1 MVAVPKIDSSNTAQP
16 SDSSNYFDEVA
27 AYLAVMILYQLTT
40 AKNESK
46 LSQMQSTVSQS
57 MVDMAEANA
66 NATKTQL
73 EQITEALQEQ
83 QNESFWQQ
91 TLGILASVVGVL
103 LAGLTGGLA
112 AGLIAVG
119 IALFMNLGGQDKLND
134 ALSGINSDVGQLF
147 AKIGIIIA
155 ASVIAGGA
163 AGGVNGAV
171 DGVEGFSQG
180 VSKGLSTSNL
190 MAIGG
195 EMTLAV
201 DPGQDLVASM
211 IDLSNAMGLPQTSEE
226 KKKEVAQIAGM
237 VTDMVAALTLG
248 IGSSYFAKDAEEIG
262 GAGSKLNDKMKTLF
276 GADKWEKILIR
287 TKFLLGVSTGVASG
301 GLAYFDY
308 EKGQSQL
315 KQADAIEGLGAANAG
330 MQFSEAINDQFN
342 TTLKR
347 ESGVY
352 DGLVKSF
359 ETVNQAND
367 QIILPFVK
375 AGQFKI

>member
-16 SDSSNYFDEVA
+16 SDNTNYFDEVA

-57 MVDMAEANA
+57 MVEMAEANA

-83 QNESFWQQ
+83 QNENFWQQ

-119 IALFMNLGGQDKLND
+119 IALFMNLGGQDALNNG
-134 ALSGINSDVGQLF
+134 LSGINSDVGQFF

-155 ASVIAGGA
+155 ASVVAGGA

-171 DGVEGFSQG
+171 DGAEGFSQG

-315 KQADAIEGLGAANAG
+315 KQADAIEGLGTANAG

-352 DGLVKSF
+352 DGLMKSF